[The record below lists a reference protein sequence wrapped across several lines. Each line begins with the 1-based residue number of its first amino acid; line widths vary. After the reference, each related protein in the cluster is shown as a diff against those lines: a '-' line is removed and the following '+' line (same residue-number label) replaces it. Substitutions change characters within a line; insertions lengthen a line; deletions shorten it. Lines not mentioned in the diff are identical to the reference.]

1 MDSVFREPCEPLKVG
16 MYIVGG
22 CSRSGTI
29 AEDGNKRRLWWNADP
44 LAAVEFYNRAT
55 ANEKPF

>member
-1 MDSVFREPCEPLKVG
+1 